1 MWTLSCSASSSPL
14 EGYWTKQWPLRTA
27 WYFGACDL
35 KDNLASHWVSVGCGC
50 KDLHVIRIT
59 AEWVCIHQQ
68 STDHGTAGE
77 GTWNASETYKQTRMN
92 ENTGAYTH
100 THRYET
106 GVDMN
111 VLCESLT
118 RIEDLCVEH
127 GHVLPT
133 SCLNR
138 KWWRAAQ
145 WQATF
150 TDQLLT
156 WRFNGWRD
164 RQTTQHQ
171 QRANCCCTTPR
182 IRPCTHRAEAMDIC
196 WNRWEQIHCCNT
208 TGDRMTDMGSVWH

>member
-35 KDNLASHWVSVGCGC
+35 KDDLTSHWVSVGCGC

-59 AEWVCIHQQ
+59 VEWIRIHQQ
-68 STDHGTAGE
+68 STDHRTAWE
-77 GTWNASETYKQTRMN
+77 GTWNASETYTQTHTDMN

-100 THRYET
+100 T
-106 GVDMN
+106 DMKLVLTWMSFA
-111 VLCESLT
+111 VLCECLT

-133 SCLNR
+133 SCLDR

-145 WQATF
+145 WQAAF
-150 TDQLLT
+150 THQLLT
-156 WRFNGWRD
+156 RRFNDWTDRD
-164 RQTTQHQ
+164 RQTDDAVSAKSKLLLYNSTY
-171 QRANCCCTTPR
+171 
-182 IRPCTHRAEAMDIC
+182 
-196 WNRWEQIHCCNT
+196 
-208 TGDRMTDMGSVWH
+208 